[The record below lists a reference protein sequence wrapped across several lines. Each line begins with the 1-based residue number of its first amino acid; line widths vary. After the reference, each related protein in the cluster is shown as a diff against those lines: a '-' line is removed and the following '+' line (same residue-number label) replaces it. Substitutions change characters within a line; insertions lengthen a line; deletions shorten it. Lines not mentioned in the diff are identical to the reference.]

1 MRVISLE
8 AENVLRFKSV
18 RVITKDEL
26 IEIKGENSA
35 GKSSLINLII
45 MAFGG
50 KKEFPD
56 QVIRKGAKKGI
67 NKVKIDGDPTLG
79 IPPFTIV
86 QTISEKSDTTK
97 IIPDEFLKGETPR
110 SFLDK
115 IKGKIGFDPW
125 DFIKQDK
132 KKQRKM
138 LLDMIGV
145 DADKMDAEEKSA
157 FDKRTELG
165 RILKISEAK
174 IRDAVVYEGVGTEE
188 IKVAELTDKLQ
199 KAIKG
204 NQEITNRKEANERLR
219 ADAIE
224 IKNKRIP
231 DCEARVATLKADL
244 AKAESELATLNQ
256 ELVDSRKKYNTE
268 KDDLALTF
276 PTNTTEIET
285 EIANIESTNSKIRH
299 NSKVASDIAEKN
311 AAQAAWDAADKEV
324 ECIRTRNAETIQ
336 KANIP
341 ILGLTFDADGL
352 LYNGFPIEQCSTSEK
367 LMIGATMG
375 IKLNPTMRVLTFK
388 DGSLLSSTNKAM
400 LKQILK
406 DNDFQCWFEEVSSRE
421 EYDKEN
427 SGIFIESG
435 EIRVIDGEE
444 ITPEKECAPVKSSPK
459 KSGTPKPET
468 KPDEEE
474 W

>member
-1 MRVISLE
+1 L
-8 AENVLRFKSV
+8 F
-18 RVITKDEL
+18 
-26 IEIKGENSA
+26 
-35 GKSSLINLII
+35 NLII

-56 QVIRKGAKKGI
+56 QPIRKGAKKGI
-67 NKVKIDGDPTLG
+67 NKVKVSGDPALG
-79 IPPFTIV
+79 IPPFTII

-125 DFIKQDK
+125 DFIRQDK
-132 KKQRKM
+132 RKQRKM
-138 LLDMIGV
+138 FLDMIGV

-165 RILKISEAK
+165 RLLKIAEAK
-174 IRDAVVYEGVGTEE
+174 VKDVVVYEDVGKEE
-188 IKVAELTDKLQ
+188 LKVGELTDRLQ
-199 KAIKG
+199 KAIKL
-204 NQEITNRKEANERLR
+204 NQEITNRKEANERLKEN
-219 ADAIE
+219 AIE
-224 IKNKRIP
+224 IKEKKIPSLRNEIFDLETKLAAKKTELQAMEIDLNNKR
-231 DCEARVATLKADL
+231 EQHK
-244 AKAESELATLNQ
+244 
-256 ELVDSRKKYNTE
+256 TE
-268 KDDLALTF
+268 RDDLALTLVID
-276 PTNTTEIET
+276 TTEIES

-299 NSKVASDIAEKN
+299 NAKVAADIAEKD
-311 AAQAAWDAADKEV
+311 AAQALWDDANKQV
-324 ECIRTRNAETIQ
+324 ECIRERNVETIH

-341 ILGLTFDADGL
+341 IEGLTFDTDGL

-388 DGSLLSSTNKAM
+388 DGSLLGPKNKAM

-406 DNDFQCWFEEVSSRE
+406 DNDFQCLFEEVSSRE
-421 EYDKEN
+421 MYDVEN

-435 EIRVIDGEE
+435 EIRVVDGKEVE
-444 ITPEKECAPVKSSPK
+444 QEAECEKKQSKETTKPESKPEK
-459 KSGTPKPET
+459 
-468 KPDEEE
+468 DED